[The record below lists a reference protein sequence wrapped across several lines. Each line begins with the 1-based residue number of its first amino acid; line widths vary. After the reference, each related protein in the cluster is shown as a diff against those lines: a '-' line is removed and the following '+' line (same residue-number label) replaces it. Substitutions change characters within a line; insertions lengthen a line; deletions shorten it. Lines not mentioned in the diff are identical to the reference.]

1 MTMLAQIKA
10 VILDMDGVI
19 WRGPEILP
27 GVPDL
32 FVFLRGCN
40 IPYAMATNNSS
51 KNVAE
56 YVARLESLGIPV
68 QDEHIITSG
77 LVTAETLT
85 RTFPAGTPIYVIG
98 SDSLAQLLT
107 SYGYPINPDTAQIVV
122 VGLDTTLTYD
132 KLRIAGQRILAG
144 AEFIGTNGD
153 LTLPTENGIVP
164 GAGSI
169 LAAIQAMTGKKPRL
183 MGKPEPE
190 MFQVSVE
197 RLHTTPEQTLMVGDR
212 LDTDIEGAV
221 RADLRTALVLTGV
234 STRADIGD
242 IAPDAIYENLAALL
256 ADWQNSGR

>member
-1 MTMLAQIKA
+1 
-10 VILDMDGVI
+10 
-19 WRGPEILP
+19 
-27 GVPDL
+27 
-32 FVFLRGCN
+32 
-40 IPYAMATNNSS
+40 
-51 KNVAE
+51 
-56 YVARLESLGIPV
+56 
-68 QDEHIITSG
+68 
-77 LVTAETLT
+77 
-85 RTFPAGTPIYVIG
+85 VIG

-107 SYGYPINPDTAQIVV
+107 SYGYPINTDTAQIVL

-153 LTLPTENGIVP
+153 LTLPTQNGIVP

-190 MFQVSVE
+190 MFQVAVE
-197 RLHTTPEQTLMVGDR
+197 RLGTRPEHTLMVGDR

-221 RADLRTALVLTGV
+221 RAGLRTALVLTGV
-234 STRADIGD
+234 SRRADIGD
-242 IAPDAIYENLAALL
+242 IAPDAVYENLAALL